1 MNVVGGIF
9 AGALLGSLAVA
20 MASPT
25 MAQVSQVSP
34 GSLTATGLVTFDD
47 VAGGDAPGTNY
58 NALFV
63 SGNVAFGERFQG
75 QTLVPSGT
83 FDTLT
88 GAPTAGLT
96 LLTGATDQNLNI
108 FTFSTQVLTG
118 LGPLG
123 FPDFDAIGE
132 GAIALRFGLP
142 QSQFGFELVGGGG
155 GTAEVNFYAIDG
167 SLIDSINLTGL
178 SDQAYAFLRDG
189 NVADIAGITITNNDA
204 SGIGF
209 DNLRYNT
216 IGGDPL
222 PTSTPEPAS
231 LVLLAAGLVAL
242 GAARRRR

>member
-1 MNVVGGIF
+1 MTGIRGIF

-20 MASPT
+20 MASPA
-25 MAQVSQVSP
+25 MAQVTQVSP

-47 VAGGDAPGTNY
+47 VAGGNSPGTNY

-75 QTLVPSGT
+75 QTLVPSGN

-96 LLTGATDQNLNI
+96 LLTGATNQNLNI
-108 FTFSTQVLTG
+108 FTFDTQVLTG

-123 FPDFDAIGE
+123 FPSGDAIGE

-142 QSQFGFELVGGGG
+142 QSEFGFQLLGGNAGS
-155 GTAEVNFYAIDG
+155 ADINFYAIDG
-167 SLIDSINLTGL
+167 SLIDSITLTGL
-178 SDQAYAFLRDG
+178 SDQTYAFARDG
-189 NVADIAGITITNNDA
+189 NVADIAGITIINNDDA
-204 SGIGF
+204 GIGL

-216 IGGDPL
+216 IGGNPL

-231 LVLLAAGLVAL
+231 LALLAAGLVGL
-242 GAARRRR
+242 GATRRRR